1 MTSGAGG
8 GRRVAGVDV
17 EIWSDFA
24 CPWCALGFARLD
36 AALADF
42 EHRDEVRVV
51 HRSFELDPRAPARR
65 GRTME
70 EVVAA
75 KYGTSADY
83 VRAGHARLEALG
95 RAVGVVFDFERVQLG
110 STFDAHRLAQAAR
123 GYPGHDALVRGL
135 FSAYFAEG
143 RLLADHA
150 VLREVAIAA
159 GLDEHIAD
167 KVLGG
172 DAYSAEVRADEAA
185 ATELGVTGV
194 PYFLLNGVWPVPGA
208 QDVETMG
215 IVLRR
220 AWSRLGH

>member
-1 MTSGAGG
+1 M
-8 GRRVAGVDV
+8 DV

-24 CPWCALGFARLD
+24 CPWCALGLARFDL
-36 AALADF
+36 ALRDF
-42 EHRDEVRVV
+42 EQGREVRVL

-65 GRTME
+65 ERTME

-75 KYGTSADY
+75 RYGMSRDF
-83 VRAGHARLEALG
+83 VRAGHTRLTAMG
-95 RAVGVVFDFERVQLG
+95 REVGVVFDFERVQLG

-123 GYPGHDALVRGL
+123 GEPARRAAVIRGL

-143 RLLADHA
+143 RLLSDHE
-150 VLREVAIAA
+150 VLRDVARTA
-159 GLDEHIAD
+159 GLDEEFTE

-172 DAYSAEVRADEAA
+172 DAYTSEVRADEAA

-194 PYFLLNGVWPVPGA
+194 PYFLLNGAWPVPGA

-215 IVLRR
+215 ILLRR
-220 AWSRLGH
+220 AWSRFGH